1 VPELPEVET
10 IVRDLRPQLAG
21 RRIESVQLTRDPAI
35 RKRLVRYPNPTKFI
49 RNLRGRTIRSVE
61 RRGKYLVMPL
71 DRGVAPRDGRSGP
84 RPTRVARD
92 VPDERLRGSANG
104 AFETS
109 GERLVVHLGMTGHL
123 RVWEPEETPVKH
135 THFRALLDSGLE
147 LRYDDPRQ
155 FGRLLLGTQDELVAG
170 RAFPARLGPEP
181 IHGDLTEAEF
191 DSIVTSRRRPI
202 KSALLDQS
210 FLAGVGNIYADE
222 ACFRAG
228 IRPSRWTHRL
238 TARERR
244 ALYSAIQEV
253 LENGIAARGSSIINY
268 VDAFGVR
275 GGNQEKLLV
284 YGRSGEPCL
293 KCGTPL
299 QGTRLAGRGTVYC
312 RKCQR

>member
-1 VPELPEVET
+1 MPELPEVET
-10 IVRDLRPQLAG
+10 IARDLRPQLAG
-21 RRIESVQLTRDPAI
+21 RRIESVHLTRDPAI
-35 RKRLVRYPNPTKFI
+35 RKRLVRYPNATTFV
-49 RNLRGRTIRSVE
+49 RRLRGRTIRSVD

-71 DRGVAPRDGRSGP
+71 DKD
-84 RPTRVARD
+84 
-92 VPDERLRGSANG
+92 
-104 AFETS
+104 

-123 RVWEPEETPVKH
+123 RVWEPEEAPVKH
-135 THFRALLDSGLE
+135 THVRLLLDSGLE

-155 FGRLLLGTQDELVAG
+155 FGRLLLGTQEELVAG
-170 RAFPARLGPEP
+170 RAFPAKLGPEP
-181 IHGDLTEAEF
+181 IGGDLTEAEF
-191 DSIVTSRRRPI
+191 DRIVKSRRRPI

-253 LENGIAARGSSIINY
+253 LENSIAARGSSIINY
-268 VDAFGVR
+268 VDAYGVR

-284 YGRSGEPCL
+284 YGRSGEPCVT
-293 KCGTPL
+293 CGTPL

>member
-1 VPELPEVET
+1 LPELPEVEA
-10 IVRDLRPQLAG
+10 IAQDLRPQLAG

-35 RKRLVRYPNPTKFI
+35 RKRLVRYPNATKFV

-71 DRGVAPRDGRSGP
+71 DQDGQ
-84 RPTRVARD
+84 
-92 VPDERLRGSANG
+92 RL
-104 AFETS
+104 F
-109 GERLVVHLGMTGHL
+109 VHLGMTGHL
-123 RVWEPEETPVKH
+123 RVWEPDETLVKH

-155 FGRLLLGTQDELVAG
+155 FGRLLLGTQEELVAA
-170 RAFPARLGPEP
+170 RAFPAKLGPEP
-181 IHGDLTEAEF
+181 IRGDLTEAEF
-191 DSIVTSRRRPI
+191 ERIVKSRRRPI

-253 LENGIAARGSSIINY
+253 LENSIAARGSSIINY

-284 YGRSGEPCL
+284 YGRSGEPCVT
-293 KCGTPL
+293 CGTPL
-299 QGTRLAGRGTVYC
+299 QGTRMAGRGTVYC

>member
-1 VPELPEVET
+1 MPELPEVET
-10 IVRDLRPQLAG
+10 IVRDLRPQLTG
-21 RRIESVQLTRDPAI
+21 RRIESLQLTRDPAI
-35 RKRLVRYPNPTKFI
+35 RARVVRYPSAATFV
-49 RNLRGRTIRSVE
+49 RRLRGRTIKTVL
-61 RRGKYLVMPL
+61 RRGKYIVMPL
-71 DRGVAPRDGRSGP
+71 EAPPAGTFRPNGTLDGDRMI
-84 RPTRVARD
+84 
-92 VPDERLRGSANG
+92 
-104 AFETS
+104 
-109 GERLVVHLGMTGHL
+109 VHLGMTGHL

-155 FGRLLLGTQDELVAG
+155 FGRLVVGTMDELIAA
-170 RAFPARLGPEP
+170 RAFPRRLGPEP

-191 DSIVTSRRRPI
+191 ERLVKARRRPV

-238 TARERR
+238 TVRERR
-244 ALYSAIQEV
+244 ALYAAIQDV
-253 LENGIAARGSSIINY
+253 LENSIAARGSSIINY
-268 VDAFGVR
+268 VDGFGLP
-275 GGNQEKLLV
+275 GSNQEKLLV

-293 KCGTPL
+293 RCGTPL
-299 QGTRLAGRGTVYC
+299 LGTRLAGRGTVYC

>member
-1 VPELPEVET
+1 MPELPEVET
-10 IVRDLRPQLAG
+10 IVNDLRPQLVG
-21 RRIESVQLTRDPAI
+21 RRFELLQLTRDPAI
-35 RKRLVRYPNPTKFI
+35 RARLVRYPSADKFI
-49 RNLRGRTIRSVE
+49 RRLRGRTIKAVE
-61 RRGKYLVMPL
+61 RRGKYIVMPL
-71 DRGVAPRDGRSGP
+71 EAAAAEPNGTDRANGVV
-84 RPTRVARD
+84 PTT
-92 VPDERLRGSANG
+92 DER
-104 AFETS
+104 
-109 GERLVVHLGMTGHL
+109 VIVHLGMTGHL

-155 FGRLLLGTQDELVAG
+155 FGRLVVGSMDELIAA

-191 DSIVTSRRRPI
+191 ERLIRARRRPV

-238 TARERR
+238 TVRERR
-244 ALYSAIQEV
+244 ALYEAIQHV
-253 LENGIAARGSSIINY
+253 LENSIAARGSSIINY
-268 VDAFGVR
+268 VDGFGLR

-293 KCGTPL
+293 RCGTPL

>member
-1 VPELPEVET
+1 MPELPEVET
-10 IVRDLRPQLAG
+10 VVRDLRPQLAG
-21 RRIESVQLTRDPAI
+21 RRIESVRLTRDPAI
-35 RKRLVRYPNPTKFI
+35 RRRLVRSPNATKFV
-49 RNLRGRTIRSVE
+49 RSLRGRTIRSVE

-71 DRGVAPRDGRSGP
+71 DQRGVAPRDGR
-84 RPTRVARD
+84 
-92 VPDERLRGSANG
+92 LSANG

-109 GERLVVHLGMTGHL
+109 ERLVVHLGMTGHL
-123 RVWEPEETPVKH
+123 RVWEPEEAPIKH
-135 THFRALLDSGLE
+135 THLRALLDSGLE

-155 FGRLLLGTQDELVAG
+155 FGRLLLGTQDELVSG
-170 RAFPARLGPEP
+170 GAFPAKLGPEP

-191 DSIVTSRRRPI
+191 DRIVKSRRRPI

-253 LENGIAARGSSIINY
+253 LENSIAARGSSIINY

-275 GGNQEKLLV
+275 GGNQENLLV
-284 YGRSGEPCL
+284 YGRSGEPCVT
-293 KCGTPL
+293 CGTPL

>member
-1 VPELPEVET
+1 MPELPEVET

-35 RKRLVRYPNPTKFI
+35 RTRLVRYPNPTRFI

-71 DRGVAPRDGRSGP
+71 DHD
-84 RPTRVARD
+84 
-92 VPDERLRGSANG
+92 
-104 AFETS
+104 

-284 YGRSGEPCL
+284 YGRSGEPCV

>member
-1 VPELPEVET
+1 MPELPEVET
-10 IVRDLRPQLAG
+10 IVNDLRPQLVG
-21 RRIESVQLTRDPAI
+21 RRFESLQLTRDPAI
-35 RKRLVRYPNPTKFI
+35 RARLVRYPSADKFI
-49 RNLRGRTIRSVE
+49 RRLRGRTIKTVE
-61 RRGKYLVMPL
+61 RRGKYIVMPL
-71 DRGVAPRDGRSGP
+71 DPA
-84 RPTRVARD
+84 AR
-92 VPDERLRGSANG
+92 EEKLGANG
-104 AFETS
+104 DLTTTDQ
-109 GERLVVHLGMTGHL
+109 RVIVHLGMTGHL
-123 RVWEPEETPVKH
+123 RVWEPEEAPVKH

-155 FGRLLLGTQDELVAG
+155 FGRLVVGSMDELIAA

-191 DSIVTSRRRPI
+191 ERLIRARRRPV

-238 TARERR
+238 TVRERR
-244 ALYSAIQEV
+244 SLYEAIQRV
-253 LENGIAARGSSIINY
+253 LENSIAARGSSIINY
-268 VDAFGVR
+268 VDGFGLP

-293 KCGTPL
+293 RCGTPL

>member
-1 VPELPEVET
+1 MPELPEVET

-35 RKRLVRYPNPTKFI
+35 RGRLVRYPDATRFV
-49 RNLRGRTIRSVE
+49 RGLRGRTIKSVE
-61 RRGKYLVMPL
+61 RRGKYLVLPL
-71 DRGVAPRDGRSGP
+71 DQ
-84 RPTRVARD
+84 
-92 VPDERLRGSANG
+92 NG
-104 AFETS
+104 QRFI
-109 GERLVVHLGMTGHL
+109 VHLGMTGHL
-123 RVWEPEETPVKH
+123 RVWEPEEAPVKH

-155 FGRLLLGTQDELVAG
+155 FGRLLLGTQEELVAG

-191 DSIVTSRRRPI
+191 DKIVKSRRRPI

-253 LENGIAARGSSIINY
+253 LENSIAARGSSIINY
-268 VDAFGVR
+268 VDAFGTR
-275 GGNQEKLLV
+275 GTNQEKLLV
-284 YGRSGEPCL
+284 YGRSGEPCV

-312 RKCQR
+312 RRCQR

>member
-1 VPELPEVET
+1 MPELPEVET
-10 IVRDLRPQLAG
+10 VARDLRTQLAG
-21 RRIESVQLTRDPAI
+21 RRIESVQLTRYPAI
-35 RKRLVRYPNPTKFI
+35 RKRIVRYPTPTRFV
-49 RNLRGRTIRSVE
+49 RRLRGRTIRSVE
-61 RRGKYLVMPL
+61 RRGKYLIMPL
-71 DRGVAPRDGRSGP
+71 DHD
-84 RPTRVARD
+84 
-92 VPDERLRGSANG
+92 
-104 AFETS
+104 

-155 FGRLLLGTQDELVAG
+155 FGRLLLGTQDELVAAH
-170 RAFPARLGPEP
+170 AFPAKLGPEP

-191 DSIVTSRRRPI
+191 DKIVKSRRRPI

-244 ALYSAIQEV
+244 ALYGAIQEV
-253 LENGIAARGSSIINY
+253 LENSIAARGSSVINY
-268 VDAFGVR
+268 VDAYGLR
-275 GGNQEKLLV
+275 GSNQEKLLV
-284 YGRSGEPCL
+284 YGRSGEPCV

>member
-1 VPELPEVET
+1 MPELPEVET
-10 IVRDLRPQLAG
+10 VVRDLRPQLSG
-21 RRIESVQLTRDPAI
+21 RRIESVRLTRDPAI
-35 RKRLVRYPNPTKFI
+35 RARLVRHPSPEQFV
-49 RNLRGRTIRSVE
+49 RRLRGRRITSVE
-61 RRGKYLVMPL
+61 RRGKYIVMPL
-71 DRGVAPRDGRSGP
+71 DHDGQ
-84 RPTRVARD
+84 
-92 VPDERLRGSANG
+92 
-104 AFETS
+104 
-109 GERLVVHLGMTGHL
+109 RLVVHLGMTGHL

-147 LRYDDPRQ
+147 LRYDDQRQ
-155 FGRLLLGTQDELVAG
+155 FGRLLLGKPDELIGA

-191 DSIVTSRRRPI
+191 DKLIRARRRPV

-228 IRPSRWTHRL
+228 IRPSRWTNRL
-238 TARERR
+238 TVRERR

-253 LENGIAARGSSIINY
+253 LEHSIAARGSSVINY

-275 GGNQEKLLV
+275 GANQEQLLA
-284 YGRSGEPCL
+284 YGRRGQPCL
-293 KCGTPL
+293 ICGTAL
-299 QGTRLAGRGTVYC
+299 RGTRLAGRGTVYC

>member
-1 VPELPEVET
+1 MPELPEVET
-10 IVRDLRPQLAG
+10 IVNDLRPQLVG
-21 RRIESVQLTRDPAI
+21 RRFESLHLTRDPAI
-35 RKRLVRYPNPTKFI
+35 RARLVRYPSANAFV
-49 RNLRGRTIRSVE
+49 RRLRGRTIKAVE
-61 RRGKYLVMPL
+61 RRGKYIVMALEAAAAEPNGA
-71 DRGVAPRDGRSGP
+71 DRANGVV
-84 RPTRVARD
+84 PTT
-92 VPDERLRGSANG
+92 DER
-104 AFETS
+104 
-109 GERLVVHLGMTGHL
+109 VIVHLGMTGHL

-155 FGRLLLGTQDELVAG
+155 FGRLVVGSMDELIAA

-191 DSIVTSRRRPI
+191 ERLIRARRRPV
-202 KSALLDQS
+202 KLALLDQS

-222 ACFRAG
+222 ACFRAR

-238 TARERR
+238 TVRERR
-244 ALYSAIQEV
+244 ALYEAIQHV
-253 LENGIAARGSSIINY
+253 LENSIAARGSSIINY
-268 VDAFGVR
+268 VDGFGLR

-293 KCGTPL
+293 RCGTPL

>member
-1 VPELPEVET
+1 MPELPEVET
-10 IVRDLRPQLAG
+10 IVNDLRPQLVG
-21 RRIESVQLTRDPAI
+21 RRFELLHLTRDPAI
-35 RKRLVRYPNPTKFI
+35 RARLVRYPSADKFI
-49 RNLRGRTIRSVE
+49 RRLRGRTIKAVE
-61 RRGKYLVMPL
+61 RRGKYIVMPL
-71 DRGVAPRDGRSGP
+71 EAAAAEPNGADRANGVV
-84 RPTRVARD
+84 PTT
-92 VPDERLRGSANG
+92 DER
-104 AFETS
+104 
-109 GERLVVHLGMTGHL
+109 VIVHLGMTGHL

-155 FGRLLLGTQDELVAG
+155 FGRLVVGSMDELIAA

-181 IHGDLTEAEF
+181 IHGDLTESEF
-191 DSIVTSRRRPI
+191 ERLIRARRRPV

-238 TARERR
+238 TVRERR
-244 ALYSAIQEV
+244 ALYEAIQHV
-253 LENGIAARGSSIINY
+253 LENSIAARGSSIINY
-268 VDAFGVR
+268 VDGFGLR

-293 KCGTPL
+293 RCGTPL

>member
-1 VPELPEVET
+1 MPELPEVET
-10 IVRDLRPQLAG
+10 IVNDLRPQLVG
-21 RRIESVQLTRDPAI
+21 RRFELLHLTRDPAI
-35 RKRLVRYPNPTKFI
+35 RARLVRYPSADKFI
-49 RNLRGRTIRSVE
+49 RRLRGRTIKTVE
-61 RRGKYLVMPL
+61 RRGKYIVMPL
-71 DRGVAPRDGRSGP
+71 DPAAGEEKLG
-84 RPTRVARD
+84 
-92 VPDERLRGSANG
+92 ANG
-104 AFETS
+104 DVTTTDQ
-109 GERLVVHLGMTGHL
+109 RVIVHLGMTGHL
-123 RVWEPEETPVKH
+123 RVWEPEEAPVKH

-155 FGRLLLGTQDELVAG
+155 FGRLVVGSMDELIAA

-191 DSIVTSRRRPI
+191 ERLIRARRRPV

-238 TARERR
+238 TVRERR
-244 ALYSAIQEV
+244 ALYEAIQHV
-253 LENGIAARGSSIINY
+253 LENSIAARGSSIINY
-268 VDAFGVR
+268 VDGFGLP

-293 KCGTPL
+293 RCGTPL

>member
-1 VPELPEVET
+1 MPELPEVET

-21 RRIESVQLTRDPAI
+21 RRIESVQLTRDAAI
-35 RKRLVRYPNPTKFI
+35 RARLVRYPSATKFA
-49 RNLRGRTIRSVE
+49 RSLRGRTIKSVE
-61 RRGKYLVMPL
+61 RRGKYIVMPL
-71 DRGVAPRDGRSGP
+71 DGAPAAPGG
-84 RPTRVARD
+84 TV
-92 VPDERLRGSANG
+92 SANG
-104 AFETS
+104 SFAAP
-109 GERLVVHLGMTGHL
+109 GERVIVHLGMTGHL
-123 RVWEPEETPVKH
+123 RVWKPEEAPVKH

-155 FGRLLLGTQDELVAG
+155 FGRLVLGSLDELIAA

-181 IHGDLTEAEF
+181 IRGDLTEAEF
-191 DSIVTSRRRPI
+191 ERLVKARRRPV
-202 KSALLDQS
+202 KSALLVQT

-238 TARERR
+238 TVRERR
-244 ALYSAIQEV
+244 ALYEAIQHV
-253 LENGIAARGSSIINY
+253 LENSIAARGSSIINY
-268 VDAFGVR
+268 VDGFGLR
-275 GGNQEKLLV
+275 GSNQEKLLV

>member
-1 VPELPEVET
+1 MPELPEVET
-10 IVRDLRPQLAG
+10 VVRDLRPQLAG

-35 RKRLVRYPNPTKFI
+35 RKRIVRYPNPTRFV
-49 RNLRGRTIRSVE
+49 RRLRGRTIRSVE

-71 DRGVAPRDGRSGP
+71 DHD
-84 RPTRVARD
+84 
-92 VPDERLRGSANG
+92 
-104 AFETS
+104 

-170 RAFPARLGPEP
+170 RAFPAKLGPEP

-191 DSIVTSRRRPI
+191 DKIVKSRRRPI

-244 ALYSAIQEV
+244 ALYGAIQEV
-253 LENGIAARGSSIINY
+253 LENSIAARGSSVINY
-268 VDAFGVR
+268 VDAYGLR
-275 GGNQEKLLV
+275 GTNQEKLLV
-284 YGRSGEPCL
+284 YGRSGEPCVR
-293 KCGTPL
+293 CGTLL

>member
-1 VPELPEVET
+1 MPELPEFET
-10 IVRDLRPQLAG
+10 VVRDLRPQLAG

-35 RKRLVRYPNPTKFI
+35 RKRLVRYPNPTRFV
-49 RNLRGRTIRSVE
+49 RRLRGRTIRSVE

-71 DRGVAPRDGRSGP
+71 DHD
-84 RPTRVARD
+84 
-92 VPDERLRGSANG
+92 
-104 AFETS
+104 

-135 THFRALLDSGLE
+135 THFQALLDSGLE

-155 FGRLLLGTQDELVAG
+155 FGRLLLGTQDELVAA

-191 DSIVTSRRRPI
+191 EKLIRARRRPV

-238 TARERR
+238 TLRERR

-253 LENGIAARGSSIINY
+253 LENSIAARGSSIINY
-268 VDAFGVR
+268 VDAFGLP
-275 GGNQEKLLV
+275 GSNQEKLLV
-284 YGRSGEPCL
+284 YGRAGEPCL
-293 KCGTPL
+293 TCGTPL
-299 QGTRLAGRGTVYC
+299 QGTRMAGRGTVYC

>member
-1 VPELPEVET
+1 MPELPEVET
-10 IVRDLRPQLAG
+10 IVNDLRPQLVG
-21 RRIESVQLTRDPAI
+21 RRFESLHLTRDPAI
-35 RKRLVRYPNPTKFI
+35 RARLVRYPSANTFI
-49 RNLRGRTIRSVE
+49 RRLRGRTIKAVE
-61 RRGKYLVMPL
+61 RRGKYIVMPL
-71 DRGVAPRDGRSGP
+71 DPAAGGRNTP
-84 RPTRVARD
+84 HANRD
-92 VPDERLRGSANG
+92 VNGPDER
-104 AFETS
+104 
-109 GERLVVHLGMTGHL
+109 VIVHLGMTGHL
-123 RVWEPEETPVKH
+123 RVWEPEEAPVNH

-155 FGRLLLGTQDELVAG
+155 FGRLLVGSMDELIAA

-191 DSIVTSRRRPI
+191 ERLIRARRRPV

-238 TARERR
+238 TVRERR
-244 ALYSAIQEV
+244 ALYEAIQHV
-253 LENGIAARGSSIINY
+253 LENSIAARGSSIINY
-268 VDAFGVR
+268 VDGFGLR

-293 KCGTPL
+293 RCGTPL